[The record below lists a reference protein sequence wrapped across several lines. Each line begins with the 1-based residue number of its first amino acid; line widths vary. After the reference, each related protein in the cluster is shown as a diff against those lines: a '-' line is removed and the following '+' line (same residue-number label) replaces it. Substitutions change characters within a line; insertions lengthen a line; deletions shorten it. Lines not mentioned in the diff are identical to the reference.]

1 MTPSGCGTLLSAT
14 SDQRKMS
21 CGKNFYAYFIVT
33 IRIPSMK
40 EERIIAMLL
49 RTEERRHK
57 QREREREGGRDK
69 EKGEKEG
76 ERRRKIG
83 KRQRETEREKSESM

>member
-1 MTPSGCGTLLSAT
+1 MVASPSGCGTLLSAT

-21 CGKNFYAYFIVT
+21 CGKNLYAYFIVT

-49 RTEERRHK
+49 RTEERRHR
-57 QREREREGGRDK
+57 QREREKEREV
-69 EKGEKEG
+69 
-76 ERRRKIG
+76 ERRKRG
-83 KRQRETEREKSESM
+83 KRREKDGGK